1 MTETEIGVVGR
12 DHNRPPE
19 VLEREHVAPVTPIF
33 CSVEAATKII
43 AGSERAVI
51 DLIARGIIKAVKSDR
66 RTLVVVQ
73 SLYDY
78 ANSLPPAKLTPDNRG
93 RRKRS

>member
-1 MTETEIGVVGR
+1 MTETEMARAETARVI
-12 DHNRPPE
+12 
-19 VLEREHVAPVTPIF
+19 ERKDVAAPVQPIF
-33 CSVEAATKII
+33 CSVEAATAII
-43 AGSERAVI
+43 ARSERFVI
-51 DLIARGIIKAVKSDR
+51 DAIARGVIKGVKSDR

-78 ANSLPPAKLTPDNRG
+78 ANSLPPAKLTPDNRA